1 MADDADRAQ
10 ETAERMETLYRQ
22 QQQSARPIKRAHDFC
37 LDCGELIEAVRLRAI
52 PTASRCAFCQT
63 EHERIERLYNR

>member
-22 QQQSARPIKRAHDFC
+22 QQTQRPGKRAHDFC

-63 EHERIERLYNR
+63 EHERIERPYHR